1 MEEKRKVY
9 IRIPKDKLDLECVV
23 LNVINDIAKE
33 NSGNAKVN
41 LFYEGTNKIK
51 VLNDKYSLNLN
62 DDVLN
67 KLSITFGSDNVKVK

>member
-1 MEEKRKVY
+1 M
-9 IRIPKDKLDLECVV
+9 PK
-23 LNVINDIAKE
+23 
-33 NSGNAKVN
+33 S
-41 LFYEGTNKIK
+41 FYEGTNKIK